1 MTGLEFAVVLYTIAF
16 GTRLDLFWN
25 DYLVRTF
32 WRMIAIPAIQIFA
45 VASRLL
51 FAWTF
56 SRGSEMN
63 AS

>member
-1 MTGLEFAVVLYTIAF
+1 VTGLELAVVLYTIAF

-45 VASRLL
+45 VASRLP
-51 FAWTF
+51 FA
-56 SRGSEMN
+56 
-63 AS
+63 